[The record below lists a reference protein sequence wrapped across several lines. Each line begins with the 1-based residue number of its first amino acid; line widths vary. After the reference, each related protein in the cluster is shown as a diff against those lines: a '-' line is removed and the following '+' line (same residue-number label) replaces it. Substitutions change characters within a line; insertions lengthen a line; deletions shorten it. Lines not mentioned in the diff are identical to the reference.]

1 MKFIK
6 KKRDM
11 KISFN
16 KKDKIMCA
24 KFRPGHFEGVL
35 AVINQFLKKIK
46 VSHIFLGA
54 KDYQQFFLISK
65 FIRNKFD
72 IKIFLCETIRDK
84 NKVALSSRNILLK
97 KNDLNKSSLISKLL
111 LKLKTNP
118 KNKFTLKK
126 EIKKIRLKINNL
138 ENVKIEYLEIRNKNN
153 LSKNYNLRN
162 FKIFLA
168 YYINN
173 VRLIDNY

>member
-1 MKFIK
+1 M
-6 KKRDM
+6 
-11 KISFN
+11 
-16 KKDKIMCA
+16 
-24 KFRPGHFEGVL
+24 
-35 AVINQFLKKIK
+35 
-46 VSHIFLGA
+46 FLGD

-72 IKIFLCETIRDK
+72 IKIFLGETIRDK

-168 YYINN
+168 YYIDN